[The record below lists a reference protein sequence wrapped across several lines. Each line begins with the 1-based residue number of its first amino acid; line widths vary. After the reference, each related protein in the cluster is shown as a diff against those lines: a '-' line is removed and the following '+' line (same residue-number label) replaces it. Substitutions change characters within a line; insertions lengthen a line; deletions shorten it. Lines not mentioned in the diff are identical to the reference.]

1 MTITTSTKSLSN
13 QRGTP
18 MYQEDKDP
26 AISRF
31 RAKLIRH
38 DKREQTKKGKEWI
51 KKFERAKY
59 RVKEI
64 EDYIERAENLDP
76 QLKEHLEKGRHRM
89 KRLLQDLPEPD
100 RYKTYQEWKATFD
113 NQTNR
118 SWAKS

>member
-1 MTITTSTKSLSN
+1 
-13 QRGTP
+13 

-64 EDYIERAENLDP
+64 EDYIEKAENLDP